1 MIIMTV
7 TKEKT
12 MKPSVE
18 RRRKIGEFNG
28 MNNVMTMNTVMKLN
42 SYF

>member
-1 MIIMTV
+1 MMIIMTV

-18 RRRKIGEFNG
+18 RRRKMGEFNG
-28 MNNVMTMNTVMKLN
+28 RNNVHDDEYSNET
-42 SYF
+42 